1 MSTSLTEGLP
11 AAPTPQSSVLAVLQ
25 RIGRSLMMPI
35 AVLPA
40 AALLLRLGQPDLLG
54 KYHFVNFS
62 VVAQAGGI
70 LLDNLPLLFAVG
82 VAIGFARRSDGSTA
96 LAAAVGYL
104 VFNAVTMTMFA
115 GSSLKGQVLT
125 TSADFA
131 APKGPK
137 VLFEQPLPNPTW
149 VIGGIIMGVTA
160 ALLWQRFHRV
170 KLVSWL
176 AFFGGRRFVP
186 IVTAFAGLILG
197 IIFGFVWPPIGTGI
211 NNLGDLMTSHGA
223 IGAGIYGAFNRLL
236 LPFGLHHIINSIVWF
251 VFGTFQGPSGAVHG
265 DLNRF
270 FAGDPSAGTF
280 MAGFFPVMMFGL
292 PAACLAMWRQA
303 RPGQRKVVGGFL
315 LSAALTSLI
324 TGVTEPIEFSFL
336 FVAPLLYGVHVVLT
350 GVSLWLAAALGIH
363 DGFGFS
369 AGLIDYVLNFSK
381 SNTAKPLLLLLI
393 GVIYAVVY
401 YGVFSFLIK
410 RLNIATPGRDPEA
423 DADEGPRRDRAAVAP
438 EPGPAPRDPDP
449 QGGAA
454 PA

>member
-1 MSTSLTEGLP
+1 MSASAMEGLP
-11 AAPTPQSSVLAVLQ
+11 AAPTPRSAVFAVLQ

-54 KYHFVNFS
+54 KYTFVNFT
-62 VVAQAGGI
+62 VLAKAGGV

-82 VAIGFARRSDGSTA
+82 VAIGFARRSDSSTA
-96 LAAAVGYL
+96 LAAVVGYL

-115 GSSLKGQVLT
+115 GSSIKDQVLS
-125 TSADFA
+125 TSSEFSTPIVA
-131 APKGPK
+131 APK
-137 VLFEQPLPNPTW
+137 PNPTW

-186 IVTAFAGLILG
+186 IVTAFAGLIIG
-197 IIFGFVWPPIGTGI
+197 IIFGFVWPPIGQGI

-270 FAGDPSAGTF
+270 FAGDPTAGTF

-292 PAACLAMWRQA
+292 PAACLAMWRHA
-303 RPGQRKVVGGFL
+303 RPAQRKVVGGFL

-350 GVSLWLAAALGIH
+350 GVSLWLAAA
-363 DGFGFS
+363 
-369 AGLIDYVLNFSK
+369 
-381 SNTAKPLLLLLI
+381 
-393 GVIYAVVY
+393 
-401 YGVFSFLIK
+401 
-410 RLNIATPGRDPEA
+410 
-423 DADEGPRRDRAAVAP
+423 AAA
-438 EPGPAPRDPDP
+438 
-449 QGGAA
+449 
-454 PA
+454 